1 MLIEIP
7 DKYFLVSGTGEAS
20 TPLNAFDCALLN
32 SGVGNTNLVK
42 MSSIL
47 PPGCKKIE
55 PIKLPYGALVPVAYA
70 SKTSDVKGEMITA
83 AVAVAIPE
91 DDSLPGLIMEYSSRG
106 HKEDI
111 ENIVIDMAKSG
122 MAMRNFQIKNIYSA
136 SVEQKVKRIGVAFAA
151 VVLWK

>member
-1 MLIEIP
+1 
-7 DKYFLVSGTGEAS
+7 
-20 TPLNAFDCALLN
+20 
-32 SGVGNTNLVK
+32 
-42 MSSIL
+42 
-47 PPGCKKIE
+47 
-55 PIKLPYGALVPVAYA
+55 
-70 SKTSDVKGEMITA
+70 
-83 AVAVAIPE
+83 
-91 DDSLPGLIMEYSSRG
+91 MEYSSRG

>member
-7 DKYFLVSGTGEAS
+7 DKYFLVSGVGDAS

-47 PPGCKKIE
+47 PSGCKKIE

-70 SKTSDVKGEMITA
+70 SKTSDVKSEMITA

-91 DDSLPGLIMEYSSRG
+91 DDSLPGLIMEYSSKG

-122 MAMRNFQIKNIYSA
+122 MAMRNSQIKNIYST
-136 SVEQKVKRIGVAFAA
+136 SIEHKVKRIGVAFAA